1 MSSLNCI
8 TNLKVN
14 IFITLAEGN
23 MEHETDVDE
32 SFMLGLLYKDDY
44 VKQR

>member
-1 MSSLNCI
+1 
-8 TNLKVN
+8 
-14 IFITLAEGN
+14 

-44 VKQR
+44 VKQRWTVFAQ